1 MRGRKFASQQ
11 DIERHIANGFGGGAG
26 ASYVPWLRVQD
37 VPSIGRS
44 HKIQGVKIDR
54 IHHLLSDL
62 ERSYFLV
69 CEFSE
74 DVVDIREQY
83 PLLPSE
89 RAQAIAKSIDVR
101 YPRYPRTT
109 LPYVMTTD
117 FLLTVKDL
125 NGNFKSVARTVKYR
139 SDLVGKGSKRT
150 LEKLEIEKRFW
161 QSQGVDW
168 KIVTDEFFTRD
179 LIKNLG
185 LIRKYSKLPRDLMK
199 VSLHSNF
206 IDCLANS
213 RDYPWTLATCLRKIA
228 SLLPISYIDA
238 QAIFFYLVWNKVLKI
253 DLVSSPLHLTGLVPD
268 FEVIQSSVDV
278 SLKEKMS

>member
-11 DIERHIANGFGGGAG
+11 DIERHIANGFGAGAG

-83 PLLPSE
+83 PLLPTE
-89 RAQAIAKSIDVR
+89 HAQAIAASIDVR

-125 NGNFKSVARTVKYR
+125 NGNFRSVARTVKYR
-139 SDLVGKGSKRT
+139 SDLVGKGSRRT
-150 LEKLEIEKRFW
+150 LEKLEIEKRVW

-185 LIRKYSKLPRDLMK
+185 LIRRYSKLPRDLMK
-199 VSLHSNF
+199 VPLHSNF
-206 IDCLANS
+206 IDCLENS
-213 RDYPWTLATCLRKIA
+213 REYSWTLATCLRKIA
-228 SLLPISYIDA
+228 SLLSISYVDA

-253 DLVSSPLHLTGLVPD
+253 DLADAPLNLTGPVPH
-268 FEVIQSSVDV
+268 FEVFQNPVQV

>member
-44 HKIQGVKIDR
+44 HKIQGVKVER

-83 PLLPSE
+83 PLLPTE
-89 RAQAIAKSIDVR
+89 RAQAIATSIGVR
-101 YPRYPRTT
+101 YPRYPKTT

-117 FLLTVKDL
+117 FLLTVREL

-139 SDLVGKGSKRT
+139 SDLAGRGSKRT
-150 LEKLEIEKRFW
+150 LEKLEVERRFW

-168 KIVTDEFFTRD
+168 NIVTDEFFTPD

-185 LIRKYSKLPRDLMK
+185 MLRKYAKLPRDLMK
-199 VSLHSNF
+199 VPLHVNF
-206 IDCLANS
+206 IECLES
-213 RDYPWTLATCLRKIA
+213 SKDYPWTLATCLRKIA
-228 SLLPISYIDA
+228 SRLSISYIDA
-238 QAIFFYLVWNKVLKI
+238 QGVFFYLIWNKVIKI
-253 DLVSSPLHLTGLVPD
+253 DLVSAPLFLTALVPD
-268 FEVIQSSVDV
+268 FEVLKIPVQA

>member
-11 DIERHIANGFGGGAG
+11 DIDRHIANGFGGGAG

-74 DVVDIREQY
+74 DVVE
-83 PLLPSE
+83 
-89 RAQAIAKSIDVR
+89 
-101 YPRYPRTT
+101 
-109 LPYVMTTD
+109 
-117 FLLTVKDL
+117 
-125 NGNFKSVARTVKYR
+125 
-139 SDLVGKGSKRT
+139 GSKRT

-213 RDYPWTLATCLRKIA
+213 REYPWTLATCLRKIA
-228 SLLPISYIDA
+228 SLLSISYIDA
-238 QAIFFYLVWNKVLKI
+238 QAIFFHLVWNKGLKI

-268 FEVIQSSVDV
+268 FEVIQNSIDISM
-278 SLKEKMS
+278 KEKMS

>member
-1 MRGRKFASQQ
+1 MAATAVMSFYDFFSARGLRGRKFASQQ
-11 DIERHIANGFGGGAG
+11 DIERHIANGFGEGAG

-44 HKIQGVKIDR
+44 HKIQGVKIER

-74 DVVDIREQY
+74 NVVDIREQY
-83 PLLPSE
+83 PLLPTE
-89 RAQAIAKSIDVR
+89 RAQAIASAIDVR

-139 SDLVGKGSKRT
+139 SDLVGKGSNRT

-161 QSQGVDW
+161 HSQGVDW
-168 KIVTDEFFTRD
+168 KIVTDDPVAFEFYRLPSKQPGIFVD
-179 LIKNLG
+179 LGHLSKKNSMPSVHFLY
-185 LIRKYSKLPRDLMK
+185 RCS
-199 VSLHSNF
+199 SNF
-206 IDCLANS
+206 
-213 RDYPWTLATCLRKIA
+213 
-228 SLLPISYIDA
+228 LPS
-238 QAIFFYLVWNKVLKI
+238 
-253 DLVSSPLHLTGLVPD
+253 GLEQD
-268 FEVIQSSVDV
+268 TENRFG
-278 SLKEKMS
+278 

>member
-11 DIERHIANGFGGGAG
+11 DIERHIANGFGAGAG

-83 PLLPSE
+83 PLLPTE
-89 RAQAIAKSIDVR
+89 HAKAIATSIDVR

-125 NGNFKSVARTVKYR
+125 NGNFRSVARTVKYR

-150 LEKLEIEKRFW
+150 LEKLEIEKRVW

-185 LIRKYSKLPRDLMK
+185 LIRRYSKLPRDLMK
-199 VSLHSNF
+199 VPLHSNF
-206 IDCLANS
+206 IDCLENS
-213 RDYPWTLATCLRKIA
+213 REYSWTLATCLRKIA
-228 SLLPISYIDA
+228 SLLSISYVDA

-253 DLVSSPLHLTGLVPD
+253 DLAGAPLQLTGPVPH
-268 FEVIQSSVDV
+268 FEVFQNLVQFSS
-278 SLKEKMS
+278 KENMS

>member
-44 HKIQGVKIDR
+44 HKIPGVKIDR

-89 RAQAIAKSIDVR
+89 RAQAIATSLDVR
-101 YPRYPRTT
+101 FPRYPRTT

-125 NGNFKSVARTVKYR
+125 NGDFKSVARTVKYR
-139 SDLVGKGSKRT
+139 SDLEGKGSKRT

-168 KIVTDEFFTRD
+168 RVVTDEFFTRD

-185 LIRKYSKLPRDLMK
+185 LIRKYSKLHRNLMK

-213 RDYPWTLATCLRKIA
+213 REYPWTLATCLRKIA
-228 SLLPISYIDA
+228 SLLSISYIDA
-238 QAIFFYLVWNKVLKI
+238 QAIFFHLVWNKVLKI

-268 FEVIQSSVDV
+268 FEVIQNSVDI

>member
-1 MRGRKFASQQ
+1 LRGRKFASQQ
-11 DIERHIANGFGGGAG
+11 DIDRHIANGFGGGA
-26 ASYVPWLRVQD
+26 ATSYVPWLRVQD

-89 RAQAIAKSIDVR
+89 RAQAIATSIDVR
-101 YPRYPRTT
+101 FPRYPRTT

-117 FLLTVKDL
+117 FLLTVKDQ
-125 NGNFKSVARTVKYR
+125 NGNFKSVARTIKYR

-206 IDCLANS
+206 IDCLENS
-213 RDYPWTLATCLRKIA
+213 REFPWTLATCLRKIA
-228 SLLPISYIDA
+228 SLLSISYIDA

-268 FEVIQSSVDV
+268 FEVIQNSIDI

>member
-1 MRGRKFASQQ
+1 M
-11 DIERHIANGFGGGAG
+11 
-26 ASYVPWLRVQD
+26 PWLRVQD

-44 HKIQGVKIDR
+44 HKIQGVTVER

-83 PLLPSE
+83 PLLPTE
-89 RAQAIAKSIDVR
+89 RAQAIANSIGVR
-101 YPRYPRTT
+101 YPRYPKTT

-117 FLLTVKDL
+117 FLLTVREL

-139 SDLVGKGSKRT
+139 SDLVGKGCKRT
-150 LEKLEIEKRFW
+150 LEKLEVERRFW

-168 KIVTDEFFTRD
+168 NIVTEEFFTPD

-185 LIRKYSKLPRDLMK
+185 MLRKYARLPRDLMRIP
-199 VSLHSNF
+199 LHVNF
-206 IDCLANS
+206 IECLEGS
-213 RDYPWTLATCLRKIA
+213 KDYQWTLATCLRKIA
-228 SLLPISYIDA
+228 SHLSMSYIDA
-238 QAIFFYLVWNKVLKI
+238 QRVFFYLVWNKVLKI
-253 DLVSSPLHLTGLVPD
+253 DLVSAPLFLTSLVPD
-268 FEVIQSSVDV
+268 FEVFQMPLQA
-278 SLKEKMS
+278 SLQERKS

>member
-11 DIERHIANGFGGGAG
+11 DIDRHIANGFGGGAG

-89 RAQAIAKSIDVR
+89 RAQAIATSIDVR
-101 YPRYPRTT
+101 FPRYPRTT

-117 FLLTVKDL
+117 FLLTVKDQ

-139 SDLVGKGSKRT
+139 SDLVGKGNKRT

-161 QSQGVDW
+161 QGQGVDW

-213 RDYPWTLATCLRKIA
+213 RGYPWTLANCLRKIA
-228 SLLPISYIDA
+228 SLLSISYIDA
-238 QAIFFYLVWNKVLKI
+238 QAILFHLVWNKVLKI

-268 FEVIQSSVDV
+268 FEVIQNSIDISA
-278 SLKEKMS
+278 KEKMS

>member
-11 DIERHIANGFGGGAG
+11 DIDRHIANGFGGGAG

-89 RAQAIAKSIDVR
+89 RAQAISTSIDVR
-101 YPRYPRTT
+101 FPRYPRTT

-117 FLLTVKDL
+117 FLLTVKDQ

-199 VSLHSNF
+199 VSLHSSF

-213 RDYPWTLATCLRKIA
+213 REYSWTLATCLRKIA
-228 SLLPISYIDA
+228 SLLSISYIDA
-238 QAIFFYLVWNKVLKI
+238 QAIFFHLVWNKVLKI

-268 FEVIQSSVDV
+268 FEVIQNSIDI

>member
-11 DIERHIANGFGGGAG
+11 DIERHIANGFGEGAG

-44 HKIQGVKIDR
+44 HKIQGVKIER

-83 PLLPSE
+83 PLLPTE
-89 RAQAIAKSIDVR
+89 RAQAIASAIDVR

-117 FLLTVKDL
+117 FLLTVKDPS
-125 NGNFKSVARTVKYR
+125 GNFKSVARTVKYR
-139 SDLVGKGSKRT
+139 SDLIGNGSKRT

-161 QSQGVDW
+161 ESHGVDW

-179 LIKNLG
+179 LIKYLG
-185 LIRKYSKLPRDLMK
+185 LIRRYSKLSRDLMK
-199 VSLHSNF
+199 APLHSSF
-206 IDCLANS
+206 IECLVNS
-213 RDYPWTLATCLRKIA
+213 REYSWTLATCLRKIA
-228 SLLPISYIDA
+228 SLLSISYIDA
-238 QAIFFYLVWNKVLKI
+238 QAIFFHLVWNKILKI
-253 DLVSSPLHLTGLVPD
+253 DLVNTPLHLTGLVPG
-268 FEVIQSSVDV
+268 FEVSPGPVQV
-278 SLKEKMS
+278 SLKEKLS

>member
-11 DIERHIANGFGGGAG
+11 DIERHIANGFGAGAG

-44 HKIQGVKIDR
+44 HKIQGVKVDR

-83 PLLPSE
+83 PLLPTE
-89 RAQAIAKSIDVR
+89 RARAIASSIDVR

-125 NGNFKSVARTVKYR
+125 NGNYKSVARTVKYR
-139 SDLVGKGSKRT
+139 SDLFDKGSKRT

-185 LIRKYSKLPRDLMK
+185 LIRKYSVLHRDLMK
-199 VSLHSNF
+199 MQLHSNF
-206 IDCLANS
+206 IECLENS
-213 RDYPWTLATCLRKIA
+213 REYSWTLATCLRKIA
-228 SLLPISYIDA
+228 SHLSISYVDA
-238 QAIFFYLVWNKVLKI
+238 QAVFFYLIWNKVLKI
-253 DLVSSPLHLTGLVPD
+253 DLASTPLHLTGLVPE
-268 FEVIQSSVDV
+268 FEVFQVPAQV
-278 SLKEKMS
+278 SWKENMS

>member
-11 DIERHIANGFGGGAG
+11 DIERHIANGFGAGAG

-83 PLLPSE
+83 PLLPIE
-89 RAQAIAKSIDVR
+89 HAQAIATSLDVR

-125 NGNFKSVARTVKYR
+125 NGNFRSVARTVKYR

-150 LEKLEIEKRFW
+150 LEKLEIEKRVW

-185 LIRKYSKLPRDLMK
+185 LIRRYSKLPRDLMK
-199 VSLHSNF
+199 VPLHLNF
-206 IDCLANS
+206 IDCLENS
-213 RDYPWTLATCLRKIA
+213 REYSWTLATCLRKIA
-228 SLLPISYIDA
+228 SLLSISYVDA

-253 DLVSSPLHLTGLVPD
+253 DLADAPLNLTGPVPH
-268 FEVIQSSVDV
+268 FEVFQNPIQV

>member
-11 DIERHIANGFGGGAG
+11 DIERHIANGFGAGAG

-54 IHHLLSDL
+54 IHNLLSDL

-83 PLLPSE
+83 PLLPTE
-89 RAQAIAKSIDVR
+89 HAQAIATSIDVR

-125 NGNFKSVARTVKYR
+125 NGNFRSVARTVKYR

-150 LEKLEIEKRFW
+150 LEKLEIEKRIW

-185 LIRKYSKLPRDLMK
+185 LIRRYSKLPRDLMK
-199 VSLHSNF
+199 VPLHSNF
-206 IDCLANS
+206 IDCLENS
-213 RDYPWTLATCLRKIA
+213 REYSWTLATCLRKIA
-228 SLLPISYIDA
+228 SLLSISYVDA

-253 DLVSSPLHLTGLVPD
+253 DLAGAPLNLTGSVPH
-268 FEVIQSSVDV
+268 FEVFQNPVQV

>member
-1 MRGRKFASQQ
+1 LRGRKFASQQ
-11 DIERHIANGFGGGAG
+11 DIERHIANGFGAGAG

-83 PLLPSE
+83 PLLPIE
-89 RAQAIAKSIDVR
+89 HAQAIATSLDVR

-125 NGNFKSVARTVKYR
+125 NGNFRSVARTVKYR

-150 LEKLEIEKRFW
+150 LEKLEIEKRVW

-185 LIRKYSKLPRDLMK
+185 LIRRYSKLPRDLMK
-199 VSLHSNF
+199 VPLHLNF
-206 IDCLANS
+206 IDCLENS
-213 RDYPWTLATCLRKIA
+213 REYSWTLATCLRKIA
-228 SLLPISYIDA
+228 SLLSISYVDA

-253 DLVSSPLHLTGLVPD
+253 DLADAPLNLTGPVPH
-268 FEVIQSSVDV
+268 FEVFQNPIQV

>member
-11 DIERHIANGFGGGAG
+11 DIERHIANGFGAGAG

-83 PLLPSE
+83 PLLPTE
-89 RAQAIAKSIDVR
+89 HAKAIATSIDVR

-125 NGNFKSVARTVKYR
+125 NGNFRSVARTVKYR

-150 LEKLEIEKRFW
+150 LEKLEIEKRVW

-185 LIRKYSKLPRDLMK
+185 LIRRYSKLPRDLMK
-199 VSLHSNF
+199 VPLHSNF
-206 IDCLANS
+206 IDCLENS
-213 RDYPWTLATCLRKIA
+213 REYSWTLATCLRKIA
-228 SLLPISYIDA
+228 SLLSISYVDA

-253 DLVSSPLHLTGLVPD
+253 DLAGAPLHLTGPVPH
-268 FEVIQSSVDV
+268 FEVFQNLVQFSS
-278 SLKEKMS
+278 KENMS